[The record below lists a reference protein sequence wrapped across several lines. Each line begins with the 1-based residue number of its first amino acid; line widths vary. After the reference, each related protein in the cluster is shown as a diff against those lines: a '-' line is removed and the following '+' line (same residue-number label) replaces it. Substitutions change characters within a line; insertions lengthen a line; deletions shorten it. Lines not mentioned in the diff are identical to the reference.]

1 MVNVNS
7 NYGTFFVARQN
18 KNIGF
23 PVGKKIT
30 KLGTAVQNKN
40 LYFL

>member
-7 NYGTFFVARQN
+7 NYGMFVVACQN

-23 PVGKKIT
+23 PVGKKKIT
-30 KLGTAVQNKN
+30 KLRTAVQNRN
-40 LYFL
+40 SYF